1 MSCALEKGESMTAY
15 FNPGYIF
22 NPVSDDLVVDLSP
35 TQILKSQVCNRS
47 LGYYRARVKPEATP
61 LNLVFGSA
69 LHWVIEGFIKGYI
82 NRDEMARHFSEE
94 FFRLSMSGLI
104 SMAKSKTREVNETIG
119 KRLAE
124 QFPSFYDNLGLRPVI
139 IEGAFR
145 LKIGHNTYL
154 NLVIDFVGVADK
166 DIIFNG
172 ELVARKG
179 DTVILD
185 WKTAA
190 TKEGALFAG
199 IALQLTYYWE
209 AVRLACASLGI
220 KEPAAC
226 GFASG
231 LKPNMSKTD
240 SDSLMKAMWQ
250 PVQWTKR
257 TRSDVEEAF
266 DYALVVAGR
275 IRRGE
280 FHRTS
285 GAAYNSPCDS
295 QTRCDYAGL
304 CLEGS
309 KRGYKIPGALTIADL
324 V

>member
-1 MSCALEKGESMTAY
+1 MTVY
-15 FNPGYIF
+15 QNPSYIF
-22 NPVSDDLVVDLSP
+22 NPISNEVDVDLSP
-35 TQILKSQVCNRS
+35 TQILKSQVCQRS
-47 LGYYRARVKPEATP
+47 LGYYRARVKPVATP

-82 NRDEMARHFSEE
+82 FPDKLGEHFSEE
-94 FFRLSMSGLI
+94 FNRLSMSGLI
-104 SMAKSKTREVNETIG
+104 SMAKSKTREVNEVIG

-124 QFPSFYDNLGLRPVI
+124 QFPSFFENLGLRPVV

-145 LKIGHNTYL
+145 LKIAHKTYI
-154 NLVIDFVGVADK
+154 NLVIDFVGIAER
-166 DIIFNG
+166 DIIFKG
-172 ELVARKG
+172 VRIAAKG

-199 IALQLTYYWE
+199 IALQLTFYWE
-209 AVRLACASLGI
+209 AVRLACEELGI

-231 LKPNMSKTD
+231 LKPNMTKAD
-240 SDSLMKAMWQ
+240 SESLNNAIWH

-266 DYALVVAGR
+266 DYARVVASR

-309 KRGYKIPGALTIADL
+309 KRGYKIPGGLSIADL

>member
-1 MSCALEKGESMTAY
+1 MTAFY
-15 FNPGYIF
+15 NPTSIF
-22 NPVSDDLVVDLSP
+22 NSLSDEAVVELSP
-35 TQILKSQVCNRS
+35 TQILKSQVCQRS
-47 LGYYRARVKPEATP
+47 LGYYRARVKPLATP

-69 LHWVIEGFIKGYI
+69 LHWVVEGYIKGFID
-82 NRDEMARHFSEE
+82 RDQMEQQFSNE

-104 SMAKSKTREVNETIG
+104 SMAKSKTRDINEVIG
-119 KRLAE
+119 KRLAK
-124 QFPSFYDNLGLRPVI
+124 QFPEFFDNLGLRPVV
-139 IEGAFR
+139 IEGAFKLR
-145 LKIGHNTYL
+145 IAPNTYI
-154 NLVIDFVGVADK
+154 NLVIDFVGIAER
-166 DIIFNG
+166 DIVFNG
-172 ELVARKG
+172 VVIAAKG

-190 TKEGALFAG
+190 AKEGALFAG
-199 IALQLTYYWE
+199 IALQLTFYWE
-209 AVRLACASLGI
+209 AVRLACQQLGI

-231 LKPNMSKTD
+231 LKPNVSKAE
-240 SDSLMKAMWQ
+240 SDSLSKAIWM

-257 TRSDVEEAF
+257 TASDVEEAF
-266 DYALVVAGR
+266 DYARVVASR

-309 KRGYKIPGALTIADL
+309 KRGYKIPTGFTLADL

>member
-1 MSCALEKGESMTAY
+1 MTAY
-15 FNPGYIF
+15 LNPTYIF
-22 NPVSDDLVVDLSP
+22 NPVSDDFVVDMSP
-35 TQILKSQVCNRS
+35 TQILKSQVCQRS
-47 LGYYRARVKPEATP
+47 LGYYRARIKPMATP

-69 LHWVIEGFIKGYI
+69 LHWVIEGYIKGYI
-82 NRDEMARHFSEE
+82 DRDQMGKHFSDE

-104 SMAKSKTREVNETIG
+104 SMAKSKTREVNEAIG
-119 KRLAE
+119 KRLAD
-124 QFPSFYDNLGLRPVI
+124 QFPSFFENLGLRPLI

-145 LKIGHNTYL
+145 LRISHNTYI
-154 NLVIDFVGVADK
+154 NLVIDFVGVAER

-172 ELVARKG
+172 VLIVSKG

-199 IALQLTYYWE
+199 IALQLTFYWE
-209 AVRLACASLGI
+209 AVRLACESLGI
-220 KEPAAC
+220 KEPTAC

-231 LKPNMSKTD
+231 LKPSMSKPD
-240 SDSLMKAMWQ
+240 SESLVKAMWQ

-266 DYALVVAGR
+266 DYARVVAGR

-295 QTRCDYAGL
+295 QTRCDFAGL

-309 KRGYKIPGALTIADL
+309 KRGYRIPGGLTIADL